1 MHDDELIRPLP
12 ELLKRHAARAGDR
25 VAFSDSARG
34 VAYGELG
41 LRTGRLAGYL
51 AGAGLRRGDR
61 VAVLLGNCVELVE
74 SCLAVTRASGVGVLL
89 NPRSSDAELAH
100 LLADSG
106 ASVIVTDRAHLGQL
120 ARLGEEFGRLRVL
133 ITGAGA
139 VPAEAPDGTVL
150 FDSAVADESAGSAR
164 DDLGLD
170 EPAWLLY
177 TSGTTHRPKGVVST
191 QRTALWSAQACYAP
205 IFGLSPGDRLLWPLP
220 LFHSFGH
227 SLAVLG
233 VVATGASAHITGE
246 LLPPGGLLR
255 VLDEASEASEAN
267 EGPEGP
273 EGGEGPFTLMAGV
286 PATYHRLVSA
296 AGEAAG
302 ETAGPSRS
310 GLRHC
315 VVAGAP
321 SPPSLARAVE
331 EVLGA
336 PLLDAYGSTETCG
349 MIAVNRPDGPRVDGS
364 CGLPVPGVDVRLV
377 DPRSGHDVA
386 DGDEGEVWVRGPG
399 LMTGYHNQPEATAA
413 ALKDGWYRTGDL
425 ARRVEHGHLALT
437 GRVSELIITGGENI
451 HPTEIE
457 QALLSCP
464 GVADAVVVGAPHDI
478 LGEVPVAFVVPGPG
492 GLDPQRVLRMCRTL
506 LSDHKVP
513 AEIHEIAAVPRTA
526 SGKIVRRAVVPGL
539 ARPAPDLR
547 FAAAIPGAPGAPGA
561 PGSPGALE
569 ESEVPEESGMLSA
582 SALRERLAAT
592 VSTEERER
600 VLRETVLSVM
610 AEVRGEQSY
619 ERRDAERPF
628 IELGLTSLGAVT
640 LIERLGAATGLPLP
654 TTLVYDHP
662 TPAEVARHLRTAF
675 FTPGTAGAET
685 PVSGPGEDDDPVVV
699 VAMGCRYPGDV
710 ESPEDLWRLV
720 SEGRDAVSDFP
731 ADRGWDLAALY
742 DPDPD
747 RLGTSY
753 ARSGGFLHRAA
764 EFDAGLFGISP
775 REALAMDPQQRL
787 LLETSWEVWER
798 AGIDPASLRDSDTG
812 VFVGVMYADYA
823 DRLGTEPHEL
833 EAHLG
838 LGSAGSVA
846 SGRIAYTYGL
856 RGPAITLDTACS
868 ASLVSLHWAARAL
881 RSGECSLAL
890 AGGVTVMATPRSFTM
905 FSRQRG
911 LSPDGR
917 CKSFSSS
924 ADGTGW
930 GEGVGLVLLE
940 RLSDAR
946 RNGHPVLAVLR
957 GSAVNSDGASNGLT
971 APNGQAQRQL
981 IARALADAGLR
992 GSDVDVV
999 EGHGTGT
1006 KLGDPIEA
1014 GALLATY
1021 GQERAPEQPPLWL
1034 GSVKSNLGHTQAA
1047 AGVAGV
1053 IKMVQ
1058 AMRHAELPAT
1068 LHAETPSPH
1077 VDWSS
1082 GRVELLTAT
1091 RPWPPSPDR
1100 PRRAGVSAFGIGGTN
1115 AHVILE
1121 EAPAVLE
1128 EAPTIREGA
1137 PAPLAPSTDR
1147 RQLAPTAERAESA
1160 AVAEDDTVSATPLP
1174 RLPRLPWLLSGADE
1188 LALRSQARRLVAE
1201 LTARPTELTPADSA
1215 DIALSLAVS
1224 RSALT
1229 HRAAIAPGEGELA
1242 GLRALAEGERTP
1254 GTVQGVAD
1262 SGIRTAFLF
1271 TGQGAQRVGMG
1282 RELAENFPAFATAF
1296 DEACKALDGQLE
1308 RPLRTVVFAQDGSPD
1323 ASLLDRTDFTQ
1334 AALFAFEVAL
1344 FRLLESWGVRPDFL
1358 VGHSVG
1364 ELAAAH
1370 VAGVLDLPDAAALVA
1385 ARGRLMQAL
1394 PEGGAMVALY
1404 AAEDEV
1410 VPVLTDLGLTD
1421 RVAIAS
1427 VNGPRS
1433 VVISGVRDAV
1443 YAVADVFAE
1452 RGRRTVR
1459 LRVSHA
1465 FHSPLVEPMLDEF
1478 RRVAEE
1484 LTYRQPRIP
1493 VVSTVS
1499 GRPADVEAGELCS
1512 ADYWVR
1518 HVRLPVRFADAVRW
1532 LGENED
1538 VGAFLEVG
1546 PGPVL
1551 TGAAEEVLSSPGIGS
1566 DRRAEFAAAVGQLSG
1581 GSGLREPES
1590 QSLLSAV
1597 ARLHVRGAG
1606 VDWAAVF
1613 ADSGARRVDLP
1624 TYAFQRRRYWL
1635 DAPRAGAGVGGRADA
1650 QGHPLL
1656 GPAFTVPDTDRTV
1669 LSGRL
1674 STVAQPW
1681 LGDHMVAG
1689 RVLVPATAFVEM
1701 AVRAG
1706 DEVGCARLDELVV
1719 VAPLVLSGSAGVQV
1733 QVAVGPGDDSGRRSV
1748 DVYSRPDE
1756 PDESDVLEGAEEG
1769 WTRHVTGTLS
1779 GVPSVTGDLSGSDL
1793 KVWPPEGAGELQLG
1807 DAYETLADG
1816 DLGYGPAFQG
1826 VRAVWRRGAELF
1838 AEVRLPEEQ
1847 APDAARFG
1855 IHPALLDA
1863 AVHSMLLAGPGPEAG
1878 FGSES
1883 GSAPGPGSRPGSEPG
1898 SGSGPGSRPGSEP
1911 GSGSGP
1917 GSRPGSGSGSVRLP
1931 FAWSGVQLYA
1941 DGASEVR
1948 VRLTPKG
1955 PGAVTVTLADT
1966 SGRPVAGVESL
1977 VTRELPGGQLDSPD
1991 DVVRRALL
1999 RPDWAPVA
2007 QDARVAPVV
2016 PVANPPADSGSG
2028 AWTVLG
2034 PDELGLAAY
2043 LPAAGNADIPP
2054 VGKPTAPDVVVLTA
2068 LTPAATPDPVSATHQ
2083 LTGRVLETLRTWGA
2097 DPRAAGSR
2105 LLVVTR
2111 DATAPVPDLAG
2122 AAVWGLVRAAQSE
2135 MRGRVV
2141 LVDVDGR
2148 PESLRMLSK
2157 ALATGEPQLSIRAGQ
2172 LAAPRL
2178 VAASVGPL
2186 ETGSFGSHGTV
2197 LITGGTGALGAELAR
2212 HLVTDHGVRHL
2223 LLTGRR
2229 GPQAPG
2235 ATELRTELAELG
2247 AEVRVVACDAADR
2260 SALAEVIGLCEPPL
2274 SAVVHAA
2281 GVLDDGVLDSL
2292 TPERM
2297 AAVLRPKVDAA
2308 WHLHELTRDLDLS
2321 AFVLF
2326 SSASGLLGRPGQGN
2340 YAAANSFLDALAHH
2354 RVSLGLPAVSL
2365 AWGLWEHDGGMAA
2378 GLRETTGRDMVRAL
2392 SPEQGMALFDAALHT
2407 DEPVLAPVLLDR
2419 AALRVA
2425 LRSADALVPPL
2436 LRGLVRTGRPAAALA
2451 PAPGSATGAGVQIAA
2466 EQGAWRE
2473 RLTGL
2478 PDGEREGALA
2488 GLVRDAVATVL
2499 GYPDGDALPAGKPLA
2514 DLGFDSLMAVQL
2526 RNALSTA
2533 TGLWLPATVV
2543 FDHPTADAL
2552 ARHLLDSISGETPET
2567 QAQTQTQPHAQA
2579 PTPIQGHGPDP
2590 ELGQRPS
2597 DQRPGHGPDPKSRP
2611 APAPVPISA
2620 STPTSTPTRTEPM
2633 PRPPQTLAALYR
2645 TLCAKGEVTA
2655 GMHMLVSA
2663 SRALPTFGA
2672 DESRAH
2678 ALPPLRR
2685 AEGPARPVLVFLA
2698 GHHPPFAVPG
2708 GEFADFHRCFD
2719 GERDV
2724 LELPH
2729 PGLGAGAAVPVD
2741 REALARTHAGTV
2753 LRHVGDRPFVLV
2765 GASTGGAA
2773 AHAVTRHLEGLGT
2786 PPAGQVLL
2794 DTYLIDEENSRKDW
2808 LLALPAAVAP
2818 RLYEDT
2824 GVAAMGA
2831 YTRIFMDWDP
2841 EPVATPTLLVRATR
2855 PTPEMAAGPDA
2866 DRWRT
2871 SWPLPHECVD
2881 VPGDHLTLLREHAR
2895 TTASAVRAWIG
2906 TLGTLGGVA
2915 GGVLR

>member
-12 ELLKRHAARAGDR
+12 ELLKRHAARAADR

-34 VAYGELG
+34 VSYGELEQ
-41 LRTGRLAGYL
+41 RTGKLAGHL
-51 AGAGLRRGDR
+51 AGAGLVRGDR

-74 SCLAVTRASGVGVLL
+74 SCLAVTRANGVGVLL
-89 NPRSSDAELAH
+89 NPRSSDSELAH
-100 LLADSG
+100 LLTDSG

-120 ARLGEEFGRLRVL
+120 ARLGEEFGCLRVL
-133 ITGAGA
+133 VTGAGP
-139 VPAEAPDGTVL
+139 VPAEAPGGTVL
-150 FDSAVADESAGSAR
+150 FDAAVADEGAGPAR

-205 IFGLSPGDRLLWPLP
+205 IFGLSSGDRLLWPLP

-255 VLDEASEASEAN
+255 VIDEAHEAHEAH
-267 EGPEGP
+267 ERP
-273 EGGEGPFTLMAGV
+273 EGPFTLMAGV

-296 AGEAAG
+296 AGETAAR
-302 ETAGPSRS
+302 PSRS

-349 MIAVNRPDGPRVDGS
+349 MIAVNRPDGPRADGS
-364 CGLPVPGVDVRLV
+364 CGPPVPGMDVRLV
-377 DPRSGHDVA
+377 DPRSGRDA
-386 DGDEGEVWVRGPG
+386 EDGDEGEVWVRGPG
-399 LMTGYHNQPEATAA
+399 LMTGYHNQPEATGA

-425 ARRVEHGHLALT
+425 ARRVEHGHLVLT

-464 GVADAVVVGAPHDI
+464 GVADAVVVGAPHDV

-492 GLDPQRVLRMCRTL
+492 GLDPQRVLRTCRTL

-526 SGKIVRRAVVPGL
+526 SGKIARRAVVPGL

-547 FAAAIPGAPGAPGA
+547 FQPDTLGMP
-561 PGSPGALE
+561 
-569 ESEVPEESGMLSA
+569 EVPEKSGVLSA
-582 SALRERLAAT
+582 SALRERLAPL
-592 VSTEERER
+592 SPEERER
-600 VLRETVLSVM
+600 VLRETVLSVT
-610 AEVRGEQSY
+610 AEVRGERPY

-640 LIERLGAATGLPLP
+640 LIERLGAATGLRLP
-654 TTLVYDHP
+654 TTLVYDFP
-662 TPAEVARHLRTAF
+662 TPADVARRLRTAL
-675 FTPGTAGAET
+675 FTQGAAGAES
-685 PVSGPGEDDDPVVV
+685 PAADPGEADDPVVV
-699 VAMGCRYPGDV
+699 VAMACRYPGDV
-710 ESPEDLWRLV
+710 QSPEDLWRLV

-731 ADRGWDLAALY
+731 ADRGWDLDALY

-823 DRLGTEPHEL
+823 DRFGTEPHEL

-846 SGRIAYTYGL
+846 SGRIAYTFGL

-881 RSGECSLAL
+881 RSGECSMAL

-981 IARALADAGLR
+981 IARALADSGLR
-992 GSDVDVV
+992 ASDVDAV

-1014 GALLATY
+1014 SALLATY

-1082 GRVELLTAT
+1082 GRVELLTAA
-1091 RPWPPSPDR
+1091 RPWPSSPDR
-1100 PRRAGVSAFGIGGTN
+1100 LRRAGVSAFGIGGTN

-1128 EAPTIREGA
+1128 EASAILEEPLTPPTDGRQ
-1137 PAPLAPSTDR
+1137 PART
-1147 RQLAPTAERAESA
+1147 TERAETA
-1160 AVAEDDTVSATPLP
+1160 DTADTATQ
-1174 RLPRLPWLLSGADE
+1174 LPRLPWLLAGADEHALRGQARRLADE
-1188 LALRSQARRLVAE
+1188 LAAGPA
-1201 LTARPTELTPADSA
+1201 ALTPADSA

-1229 HRAAIAPGEGELA
+1229 HRAAIAPGERELA
-1242 GLRALAEGERTP
+1242 GLRAIAEGELAP

-1262 SGIRTAFLF
+1262 PGIRTAFLF

-1282 RELAENFPAFATAF
+1282 RELAEAFPAFAIAF
-1296 DEACKALDGQLE
+1296 DEVCKSLDGRLE
-1308 RPLRTVVFAQDGSPD
+1308 RPLRTVVFAEDGSPD

-1410 VPVLTDLGLTD
+1410 VPVLTELGLTD

-1433 VVISGVRDAV
+1433 VAISGVRDAV
-1443 YAVADVFAE
+1443 FAVADVFAE
-1452 RGRRTVR
+1452 RGRGTVR

-1478 RRVAEE
+1478 RLVAEE
-1484 LTYRQPRIP
+1484 STYRQPRIP

-1499 GRPADVEAGELCS
+1499 GRPADAEAGELCS
-1512 ADYWVR
+1512 AEYWVR
-1518 HVRLPVRFADAVRW
+1518 HARLPVRFADAVRW
-1532 LGENED
+1532 LGESED

-1546 PGPVL
+1546 PAPVL
-1551 TGAAEEVLSSPGIGS
+1551 TAAAEGVLSRPGIRGS
-1566 DRRAEFAAAVGQLSG
+1566 AEFAAAVGQLSD
-1581 GSGLREPES
+1581 GSGIREPE
-1590 QSLLSAV
+1590 SLLSAV

-1635 DAPRAGAGVGGRADA
+1635 DAPRAGAGARAGA

-1669 LSGRL
+1669 LSGWL

-1681 LGDHMVAG
+1681 LGDHVVAG
-1689 RVLVPATAFVEM
+1689 RALVPATAFVEM

-1719 VAPLVLSGSAGVQV
+1719 VAPLVLSGGAGVQV
-1733 QVAVGPGDDSGRRSV
+1733 QVVVGPGDDSGRRSV

-1756 PDESDVLEGAEEG
+1756 PGEPEGAEED
-1769 WTRHVTGTLS
+1769 WTRHVTGALS
-1779 GVPSVTGDLSGSDL
+1779 GAPSATADPSESDL
-1793 KVWPPEGAGELQLG
+1793 EVWPPEGAVEVQLT
-1807 DAYETLADG
+1807 DAYETLVDG

-1863 AVHSMLLAGPGPEAG
+1863 AVHSMLLAGPGAEAG
-1878 FGSES
+1878 S
-1883 GSAPGPGSRPGSEPG
+1883 GSEPG
-1898 SGSGPGSRPGSEP
+1898 SGSGPGSR
-1911 GSGSGP
+1911 SGSDP
-1917 GSRPGSGSGSVRLP
+1917 GFRSGSGSGSGSVRLP

-1948 VRLTPKG
+1948 VRLTPTG

-1966 SGRPVAGVESL
+1966 AGRPVAGVESL
-1977 VTRELPGGQLDSPD
+1977 VTRELPGGQLDSAD

-1999 RPDWAPVA
+1999 RPDWTQVVPVA
-2007 QDARVAPVV
+2007 
-2016 PVANPPADSGSG
+2016 PVANPPADSGG
-2028 AWTVLG
+2028 GAAWTVLG
-2034 PDELGLAAY
+2034 PDELGLGAY
-2043 LPAAGNADIPP
+2043 LPSASSADIPRA
-2054 VGKPTAPDVVVLTA
+2054 GKPSVPDVVVLTA
-2068 LTPAATPDPVSATHQ
+2068 LTPAATPDPVSATHR
-2083 LTGRVLETLRTWGA
+2083 LTARVLEALRTWQA
-2097 DPRAAGSR
+2097 NPQAAGSR

-2111 DATAPVPDLAG
+2111 DATAPAPDLAG
-2122 AAVWGLVRAAQSE
+2122 AAVWGLVRTAQSE
-2135 MRGRVV
+2135 MPGRVV

-2148 PESLRMLSK
+2148 PESLRMLST
-2157 ALATGEPQLSIRAGQ
+2157 AVATGEPQLSIRSGR
-2172 LAAPRL
+2172 LMAPRL
-2178 VAASVGPL
+2178 VAASAAGRA
-2186 ETGSFGSHGTV
+2186 ETGAFGPHGTV

-2212 HLVTDHGVRHL
+2212 HLVTAHGVRHL
-2223 LLTGRR
+2223 LLSGRR

-2235 ATELRTELAELG
+2235 VAELRTELEELG

-2297 AAVLRPKVDAA
+2297 AAVLRPKADAA

-2326 SSASGLLGRPGQGN
+2326 SSVSGLLGRPGQGN

-2365 AWGLWEHDGGMAA
+2365 AWGLWEQDGGMAA
-2378 GLRETTGRDMVRAL
+2378 GLREATARELVRAL
-2392 SPEQGMALFDAALHT
+2392 SPEQGMALFDAALRT

-2419 AALRVA
+2419 AALR
-2425 LRSADALVPPL
+2425 SADGLVPPL
-2436 LRGLVRTGRPAAALA
+2436 LRGLVRTGRPAAAH
-2451 PAPGSATGAGVQIAA
+2451 GSGTGAGAQLAA
-2466 EQGAWRE
+2466 EQEAWRE
-2473 RLTGL
+2473 RLAGL
-2478 PDGEREGALA
+2478 PDGEREDALA
-2488 GLVRDAVATVL
+2488 ELVRETVAVVL

-2526 RNALSTA
+2526 RNTLSTA

-2552 ARHLLDSISGETPET
+2552 ARHLLDLISGETPET
-2567 QAQTQTQPHAQA
+2567 QAQTQAQA
-2579 PTPIQGHGPDP
+2579 QMQAQTPGQASDPD
-2590 ELGQRPS
+2590 LGQRPS
-2597 DQRPGHGPDPKSRP
+2597 DHVPLHVPVHGQNHGPDPKRQPDP
-2611 APAPVPISA
+2611 APAPALPDPVS
-2620 STPTSTPTRTEPM
+2620 
-2633 PRPPQTLAALYR
+2633 RPSQTLAALYR

-2655 GMHMLVSA
+2655 GMHMLFSA

-2685 AEGPARPVLVFLA
+2685 AEGPARPVLVFLG

-2729 PGLGAGAAVPVD
+2729 PGLGAGAAVPAD
-2741 REALARTHAGTV
+2741 REALARTHAETV
-2753 LRHVGDRPFVLV
+2753 LRHVGDRPFVLL
-2765 GASTGGAA
+2765 GASTGGAT
-2773 AHAVTRHLEGLGT
+2773 AHAMTRELERLGT
-2786 PPAGQVLL
+2786 PPAGQILL
-2794 DTYLIDEENSRKDW
+2794 DTYLIDEDNSRKDW

-2841 EPVATPTLLVRATR
+2841 EPVDTPTLLVRATH

-2866 DRWRT
+2866 GRWRT
-2871 SWPLPHECVD
+2871 SWPLPHEHVD
-2881 VPGDHLTLLREHAR
+2881 VPGDHLTLLREDAR
-2895 TTASAVRAWIG
+2895 TTASAVRTWIG
-2906 TLGTLGGVA
+2906 TLGGAEGDVLG
-2915 GGVLR
+2915 

>member
-1 MHDDELIRPLP
+1 MVHDYELIRPLP

-34 VAYGELG
+34 VTYGELER
-41 LRTGRLAGYL
+41 RTGKLAGHL
-51 AGAGLRRGDR
+51 AGAGLCRGDR

-89 NPRSSDAELAH
+89 NPRSSDAELEH

-120 ARLGEEFGRLRVL
+120 ARLGEEFSRLRVL
-133 ITGAGA
+133 ITGAG
-139 VPAEAPDGTVL
+139 PMPSEAPDGTVL
-150 FDSAVADESAGSAR
+150 LDAAVADEGARPAR

-227 SLAVLG
+227 SLAILG

-255 VLDEASEASEAN
+255 VLDEAHGVH
-267 EGPEGP
+267 EGPG
-273 EGGEGPFTLMAGV
+273 GPFTLMAGV

-296 AGEAAG
+296 AGE
-302 ETAGPSRS
+302 TARPSRT

-364 CGLPVPGVDVRLV
+364 CGLPAPGMDVRLV
-377 DPRSGHDVA
+377 DPRSGQDVT

-399 LMTGYHNQPEATAA
+399 LMTGYHNQLEATAA

-464 GVADAVVVGAPHDI
+464 GVADAVVVGAPHDV
-478 LGEVPVAFVVPGPG
+478 LGEVPVAFVVPGRG
-492 GLDPQRVLRMCRTL
+492 GLDPQSVLRTCRTL

-526 SGKIVRRAVVPGL
+526 SGKIARRAVVPGL

-547 FAAAIPGAPGAPGA
+547 FAAGAPGAP
-561 PGSPGALE
+561 
-569 ESEVPEESGMLSA
+569 EVPEVPDVHEVPERPGLLSA
-582 SALRERLAAT
+582 SALRERLAT
-592 VSTEERER
+592 LSPEERER
-600 VLRETVLSVM
+600 VLRETVLSVT
-610 AEVRGEQSY
+610 AEVRGEQQY

-628 IELGLTSLGAVT
+628 IELGLTSMGAVT
-640 LIERLGAATGLPLP
+640 LIERLGAATGLRLP
-654 TTLVYDHP
+654 TTLVYDSP
-662 TPAEVARHLRTAF
+662 TPADVARHLRTALF
-675 FTPGTAGAET
+675 APGTASAES
-685 PVSGPGEDDDPVVV
+685 PVADPGEDDDPVVV

-710 ESPEDLWRLV
+710 QSPEDLWRLV
-720 SEGRDAVSDFP
+720 SEGRDAVSEFP

-798 AGIDPASLRDSDTG
+798 AGIDPASLRDTDTG

-823 DRLGTEPHEL
+823 DRFGTEPHEL

-881 RSGECSLAL
+881 RSGECSMAL

-981 IARALADAGLR
+981 IGRALADAGLR
-992 GSDVDVV
+992 GGDVDAV

-1021 GQERAPEQPPLWL
+1021 GQQRAPEQPPLWL

-1077 VDWSS
+1077 VDWAS
-1082 GRVELLTAT
+1082 GRVELLTAA
-1091 RPWPPSPDR
+1091 RPWPSSPDR

-1121 EAPAVLE
+1121 EAPAVQE
-1128 EAPTIREGA
+1128 VAPAVHEVALADREVA
-1137 PAPLAPSTDR
+1137 SAVREAPLAPPMDR
-1147 RQLAPTAERAESA
+1147 RQPARTAKHAETAEHAEPTEHVETVGA
-1160 AVAEDDTVSATPLP
+1160 ADTAGTTPLP

-1188 LALRSQARRLVAE
+1188 HALRGQAQRLAAE
-1201 LTARPTELTPADSA
+1201 LTARPAALTPADSA

-1242 GLRALAEGERTP
+1242 GLRALAEGERAH
-1254 GTVQGVAD
+1254 GIAQGIAD
-1262 SGIRTAFLF
+1262 PGIRTAFLF

-1282 RELAENFPAFATAF
+1282 RELAEAFPAFATAF
-1296 DEACKALDGQLE
+1296 DEVCKALDGRLE

-1323 ASLLDRTDFTQ
+1323 AALLDRTDFTQ

-1358 VGHSVG
+1358 AGHSVG

-1370 VAGVLDLPDAAALVA
+1370 VAGVLDLSDAAALVA

-1410 VPVLTDLGLTD
+1410 GAVLTDLGLTD

-1443 YAVADVFAE
+1443 LAVADVFAE
-1452 RGRRTVR
+1452 RGQRTVR

-1465 FHSPLVEPMLDEF
+1465 FHSPLMEPMLDEF

-1484 LTYRQPRIP
+1484 LTYRLPRIP

-1499 GRPADVEAGELCS
+1499 GRPVDAEAGELCS
-1512 ADYWVR
+1512 AEYWVR

-1551 TGAAEEVLSSPGIGS
+1551 TAAAEGVLSRPGVGGG
-1566 DRRAEFAAAVGQLSG
+1566 AEFAAAVGQLSG
-1581 GSGLREPES
+1581 GSGLREPE
-1590 QSLLSAV
+1590 SLLSAV

-1635 DAPRAGAGVGGRADA
+1635 DAPRAGAGAGAGSAVGARADVH
-1650 QGHPLL
+1650 GHPLL

-1681 LGDHMVAG
+1681 LGDHVVAG

-1719 VAPLVLSGSAGVQV
+1719 VAPLVLSGGAGVQV
-1733 QVAVGPGDDSGRRSV
+1733 QVVVGPLGDSGRRSV

-1756 PDESDVLEGAEEG
+1756 LDEPGEPDGVEGPEEG
-1769 WTRHVTGTLS
+1769 WTRHVTGALS
-1779 GVPSVTGDLSGSDL
+1779 GAPSATADPSESDL
-1793 KVWPPEGAGELQLG
+1793 KVWPPEGAVEVQLA
-1807 DAYETLADG
+1807 DAYEALADG

-1863 AVHSMLLAGPGPEAG
+1863 AVHSMLLAGPGSEAG
-1878 FGSES
+1878 T
-1883 GSAPGPGSRPGSEPG
+1883 GSEPG
-1898 SGSGPGSRPGSEP
+1898 SGSGAGYGP
-1911 GSGSGP
+1911 GSGP
-1917 GSRPGSGSGSVRLP
+1917 GSGSVRLP

-1948 VRLTPKG
+1948 VRLTPTG
-1955 PGAVTVTLADT
+1955 PGAVTVTLADMA
-1966 SGRPVAGVESL
+1966 GRPVAGVESL

-1999 RPDWAPVA
+1999 RPDWT
-2007 QDARVAPVV
+2007 PVV
-2016 PVANPPADSGSG
+2016 PVAPAAVANPPADFGGG

-2043 LPAAGNADIPP
+2043 VPSAGNAHLPSTGNPP
-2054 VGKPTAPDVVVLTA
+2054 APDVVVLTA
-2068 LTPAATPDPVSATHQ
+2068 VTPAATPDPVAATHQ
-2083 LTGRVLETLRTWGA
+2083 LTARVLEALRTWQA
-2097 DPRAAGSR
+2097 NPQAAGSR

-2122 AAVWGLVRAAQSE
+2122 AAVWGLVRTAQSE
-2135 MRGRVV
+2135 MPSRVV

-2148 PESLRMLSK
+2148 PESLRMLP
-2157 ALATGEPQLSIRAGQ
+2157 AAVATGEPQLAIQAGQ
-2172 LAAPRL
+2172 LRAQRL
-2178 VAASVGPL
+2178 VASSARPLRAASAAKSP
-2186 ETGSFGSHGTV
+2186 ETGAFGPHGTV

-2235 ATELRTELAELG
+2235 AAELRKELEELG

-2260 SALAEVIGLCEPPL
+2260 SALAEVIGLCEPGL

-2326 SSASGLLGRPGQGN
+2326 SSVSGLLGRPGQGN

-2365 AWGLWEHDGGMAA
+2365 AWGLWEHDGGMA
-2378 GLRETTGRDMVRAL
+2378 GRHREATGRDLVRAL
-2392 SPEQGMALFDAALHT
+2392 SPEQGMALFDAALRT

-2419 AALRVA
+2419 AALR
-2425 LRSADALVPPL
+2425 SADGLVPPL
-2436 LRGLVRTGRPAAALA
+2436 LRGLVRTGRPSA
-2451 PAPGSATGAGVQIAA
+2451 APGTGTGVGAGTQVGV

-2473 RLTGL
+2473 RLAGL

-2488 GLVRDAVATVL
+2488 ELVRDAVAVVL

-2526 RNALSTA
+2526 RNALTTA

-2543 FDHPTADAL
+2543 FDHPTADTL
-2552 ARHLLDSISGETPET
+2552 ARHLLDLLSGETPEA
-2567 QAQTQTQPHAQA
+2567 QAQGQTPERGSHPDLGQKPWPDQSPHRG
-2579 PTPIQGHGPDP
+2579 PHHGPDHS
-2590 ELGQRPS
+2590 LGRTRQSVPA
-2597 DQRPGHGPDPKSRP
+2597 PGP
-2611 APAPVPISA
+2611 APA
-2620 STPTSTPTRTEPM
+2620 RTEPVA
-2633 PRPPQTLAALYR
+2633 RPPQTLATLYR

-2678 ALPPLRR
+2678 ALPPVRR

-2729 PGLGAGAAVPVD
+2729 PGLGAGAAVPAD
-2741 REALARTHAGTV
+2741 REALARTHAETV
-2753 LRHVGDRPFVLV
+2753 LRHVGERPFVLV

-2773 AHAVTRHLEGLGT
+2773 AHAVTRELERLGT
-2786 PPAGQVLL
+2786 PPAGQILL
-2794 DTYLIDEENSRKDW
+2794 DTYLIDEESSRKDW

-2841 EPVATPTLLVRATR
+2841 EPVETPTLLVRATR

-2871 SWPLPHECVD
+2871 SWPLPHEHVD
-2881 VPGDHLTLLREHAR
+2881 VPGDHLTLLREDAR
-2895 TTASAVRAWIG
+2895 TTASAVRTWIG
-2906 TLGTLGGVA
+2906 TLGGTEGDVLG
-2915 GGVLR
+2915 

>member
-1 MHDDELIRPLP
+1 MVHDDELIGPVP

-34 VAYGELG
+34 VTYGELER
-41 LRTGRLAGYL
+41 RTGRLAGHL
-51 AGAGLRRGDR
+51 AKAGLRRGDR

-74 SCLAVTRASGVGVLL
+74 SCLAVTRASGIGVLL

-120 ARLGEEFGRLRVL
+120 ARPPTEFGRLRVL
-133 ITGAGA
+133 ITGAGP

-150 FDSAVADESAGSAR
+150 LDTAIADEGAEPAR

-205 IFGLSPGDRLLWPLP
+205 IFGLSPGERLLWPLP

-255 VLDEASEASEAN
+255 VLDEAHER
-267 EGPEGP
+267 P
-273 EGGEGPFTLMAGV
+273 EGPFTLMAGV

-296 AGEAAG
+296 AGES
-302 ETAGPSRS
+302 AGPART

-321 SPPSLARAVE
+321 SPLSLARAVE

-364 CGLPVPGVDVRLV
+364 CGPPAPGMDVRLV

-399 LMTGYHNQPEATAA
+399 LMAGYHNQPEATDA

-457 QALLSCP
+457 QALLSCQ
-464 GVADAVVVGAPHDI
+464 GVADAVVVGAPHDV
-478 LGEVPVAFVVPGPG
+478 LGEVPVAFVVPGSD
-492 GLDPQRVLRMCRTL
+492 GLDAQRVLRMCRTL

-526 SGKIVRRAVVPGL
+526 SGKIARRAVVPGP

-547 FAAAIPGAPGAPGA
+547 FQPEIPEAPEAVGVPAV
-561 PGSPGALE
+561 
-569 ESEVPEESGMLSA
+569 EVPEKPGLLSA
-582 SALRERLAAT
+582 SALRERLAPLSA
-592 VSTEERER
+592 EERER
-600 VLRETVLSVM
+600 VLRETVLSVT
-610 AEVRGEQSY
+610 AEVRGEQPY
-619 ERRDAERPF
+619 ERPHAERPF

-640 LIERLGAATGLPLP
+640 LIERLGAATGLRLP
-654 TTLVYDHP
+654 TTLVYDCP
-662 TPAEVARHLRTAF
+662 TPADVARHLRTALF
-675 FTPGTAGAET
+675 AQGTAGAE
-685 PVSGPGEDDDPVVV
+685 SRAADPGEDDDPVVV

-720 SEGRDAVSDFP
+720 SEGRDAVSEFP
-731 ADRGWDLAALY
+731 TDRGWDLAALY

-823 DRLGTEPHEL
+823 DRFGTEPHEL

-881 RSGECSLAL
+881 RSGECSMAL

-981 IARALADAGLR
+981 ITRALADAGLR
-992 GSDVDVV
+992 GSDVDAV

-1021 GQERAPEQPPLWL
+1021 GQDRAPEQPPLWL

-1077 VDWSS
+1077 VDWAS
-1082 GRVELLTAT
+1082 GRVELLTAA
-1091 RPWPPSPDR
+1091 RPWPSSPDR

-1121 EAPAVLE
+1121 EAPGA
-1128 EAPTIREGA
+1128 REGA
-1137 PAPLAPSTDR
+1137 PGVREETPTVRDEPLAPPTDR
-1147 RQLAPTAERAESA
+1147 GQGARTAGRAQTAERAERADTADA
-1160 AVAEDDTVSATPLP
+1160 AATPLP
-1174 RLPRLPWLLSGADE
+1174 RVPWLLSGADE
-1188 LALRSQARRLVAE
+1188 HALRGQARRLAAE
-1201 LTARPTELTPADSA
+1201 LAARPAALTPADSA
-1215 DIALSLAVS
+1215 DIALSLALS

-1229 HRAAIAPGEGELA
+1229 HRAAIPSGERELA
-1242 GLRALAEGERTP
+1242 GLRALAEGELIP

-1262 SGIRTAFLF
+1262 PGIRTAFLF

-1282 RELAENFPAFATAF
+1282 RELADSFPAFATAF
-1296 DEACKALDGQLE
+1296 DEVCRALDGRLE
-1308 RPLRTVVFAQDGSPD
+1308 RPLRKVVFVEDGSPD
-1323 ASLLDRTDFTQ
+1323 AALLDRTDFTQ

-1358 VGHSVG
+1358 AGHSVG

-1394 PEGGAMVALY
+1394 PEGGAMVALN

-1410 VPVLTDLGLTD
+1410 LPVLTDLGLTD

-1427 VNGPRS
+1427 VNAPRS
-1433 VVISGVRDAV
+1433 VVISGVSDAV
-1443 YAVADVFAE
+1443 LAVADTFAE

-1478 RRVAEE
+1478 RGVAEE
-1484 LTYRQPRIP
+1484 LTYRAPRIP

-1512 ADYWVR
+1512 AEYWVR
-1518 HVRLPVRFADAVRW
+1518 HARLPVRFADAVRW

-1551 TGAAEEVLSSPGIGS
+1551 TVAAEGVLSRPGIGGG
-1566 DRRAEFAAAVGQLSG
+1566 AEFAAAVGQLSG
-1581 GSGLREPES
+1581 EPGLRESES
-1590 QSLLSAV
+1590 LVSAV

-1606 VDWAAVF
+1606 ADWVAVF
-1613 ADSGARRVDLP
+1613 AGSGARRVDLP

-1635 DAPRAGAGVGGRADA
+1635 DAPRAGAGAGAGVGARADA
-1650 QGHPLL
+1650 HRHPLL

-1681 LGDHMVAG
+1681 LGDHVVAG

-1706 DEVGCARLDELVV
+1706 DEVSCARLDELVV
-1719 VAPLVLSGSAGVQV
+1719 VAPLVLSGGAGVQV
-1733 QVAVGPGDDSGRRSV
+1733 QVVVGPGDDSGRRSV
-1748 DVYSRPDE
+1748 DIYSRPDE
-1756 PDESDVLEGAEEG
+1756 PGEPEAAEQG
-1769 WTRHVTGTLS
+1769 WTRHVTGALS
-1779 GVPSVTGDLSGSDL
+1779 GAPSATTDPSESDL
-1793 KVWPPEGAGELQLG
+1793 KVWPPEGAVEVQLA
-1807 DAYETLADG
+1807 DAYVALADG

-1826 VRAVWRRGAELF
+1826 VRAMWRRGAELF

-1863 AVHSMLLAGPGPEAG
+1863 AVHSMLLAGPGSEAG
-1878 FGSES
+1878 FGS
-1883 GSAPGPGSRPGSEPG
+1883 GRD
-1898 SGSGPGSRPGSEP
+1898 
-1911 GSGSGP
+1911 
-1917 GSRPGSGSGSVRLP
+1917 SGSVRLP

-1948 VRLTPKG
+1948 VRLTPTA

-1966 SGRPVAGVESL
+1966 AGRPVAGVESL
-1977 VTRELPGGQLDSPD
+1977 VTRELPGGQLDSAD
-1991 DVVRRALL
+1991 EVVRRALL
-1999 RPDWAPVA
+1999 RPDWTSVAPVA
-2007 QDARVAPVV
+2007 PVA
-2016 PVANPPADSGSG
+2016 PVANPPADFGGG
-2028 AWTVLG
+2028 AWTGLG
-2034 PDELGLAAY
+2034 PDELGLGAY
-2043 LPAAGNADIPP
+2043 LPSAGDAGLPLAGRP
-2054 VGKPTAPDVVVLTA
+2054 STPDVLVLTA
-2068 LTPAATPDPVSATHQ
+2068 VTPAATPDPVSATHQ
-2083 LTGRVLETLRTWGA
+2083 LTGRILEALRTWQA
-2097 DPRAAGSR
+2097 NPQAAGSL

-2111 DATAPVPDLAG
+2111 DAAAPVPDLAG
-2122 AAVWGLVRAAQSE
+2122 AAVWGLVRTAQSE
-2135 MRGRVV
+2135 MPGRVV

-2148 PESLRMLSK
+2148 PESFFTGPGRSPGRRR
-2157 ALATGEPQLSIRAGQ
+2157 ARTTVVAGAGTHRATGGHPRHRNRRAGRGGAGSMARADGG
-2172 LAAPRL
+2172 AA
-2178 VAASVGPL
+2178 
-2186 ETGSFGSHGTV
+2186 
-2197 LITGGTGALGAELAR
+2197 
-2212 HLVTDHGVRHL
+2212 
-2223 LLTGRR
+2223 RR
-2229 GPQAPG
+2229 GPG
-2235 ATELRTELAELG
+2235 GR
-2247 AEVRVVACDAADR
+2247 
-2260 SALAEVIGLCEPPL
+2260 
-2274 SAVVHAA
+2274 A
-2281 GVLDDGVLDSL
+2281 G
-2292 TPERM
+2292 
-2297 AAVLRPKVDAA
+2297 
-2308 WHLHELTRDLDLS
+2308 
-2321 AFVLF
+2321 
-2326 SSASGLLGRPGQGN
+2326 
-2340 YAAANSFLDALAHH
+2340 
-2354 RVSLGLPAVSL
+2354 
-2365 AWGLWEHDGGMAA
+2365 
-2378 GLRETTGRDMVRAL
+2378 
-2392 SPEQGMALFDAALHT
+2392 
-2407 DEPVLAPVLLDR
+2407 
-2419 AALRVA
+2419 
-2425 LRSADALVPPL
+2425 
-2436 LRGLVRTGRPAAALA
+2436 
-2451 PAPGSATGAGVQIAA
+2451 
-2466 EQGAWRE
+2466 
-2473 RLTGL
+2473 
-2478 PDGEREGALA
+2478 
-2488 GLVRDAVATVL
+2488 
-2499 GYPDGDALPAGKPLA
+2499 
-2514 DLGFDSLMAVQL
+2514 
-2526 RNALSTA
+2526 
-2533 TGLWLPATVV
+2533 
-2543 FDHPTADAL
+2543 
-2552 ARHLLDSISGETPET
+2552 
-2567 QAQTQTQPHAQA
+2567 
-2579 PTPIQGHGPDP
+2579 
-2590 ELGQRPS
+2590 
-2597 DQRPGHGPDPKSRP
+2597 
-2611 APAPVPISA
+2611 
-2620 STPTSTPTRTEPM
+2620 
-2633 PRPPQTLAALYR
+2633 
-2645 TLCAKGEVTA
+2645 
-2655 GMHMLVSA
+2655 
-2663 SRALPTFGA
+2663 
-2672 DESRAH
+2672 
-2678 ALPPLRR
+2678 
-2685 AEGPARPVLVFLA
+2685 
-2698 GHHPPFAVPG
+2698 
-2708 GEFADFHRCFD
+2708 
-2719 GERDV
+2719 
-2724 LELPH
+2724 
-2729 PGLGAGAAVPVD
+2729 GAGA
-2741 REALARTHAGTV
+2741 
-2753 LRHVGDRPFVLV
+2753 
-2765 GASTGGAA
+2765 
-2773 AHAVTRHLEGLGT
+2773 
-2786 PPAGQVLL
+2786 
-2794 DTYLIDEENSRKDW
+2794 
-2808 LLALPAAVAP
+2808 
-2818 RLYEDT
+2818 
-2824 GVAAMGA
+2824 
-2831 YTRIFMDWDP
+2831 
-2841 EPVATPTLLVRATR
+2841 
-2855 PTPEMAAGPDA
+2855 
-2866 DRWRT
+2866 
-2871 SWPLPHECVD
+2871 
-2881 VPGDHLTLLREHAR
+2881 
-2895 TTASAVRAWIG
+2895 
-2906 TLGTLGGVA
+2906 
-2915 GGVLR
+2915 

>member
-1 MHDDELIRPLP
+1 MVHDYELIRPVP
-12 ELLKRHAARAGDR
+12 ELLKRHAGRAGDR
-25 VAFSDSARG
+25 LAFSDSVRG
-34 VAYGELG
+34 VTYGELER
-41 LRTGRLAGYL
+41 RTGKLAGYL

-120 ARLGEEFGRLRVL
+120 ERMGEEFGRLRVL
-133 ITGAGA
+133 ITGAGP

-150 FDSAVADESAGSAR
+150 LDTAAEDEGAGPPR

-205 IFGLSPGDRLLWPLP
+205 IIGLSPGDRLLWPLP

-227 SLAVLG
+227 SLAVMG
-233 VVATGASAHITGE
+233 VIATGASAHITGE

-255 VLDEASEASEAN
+255 VLDEAHEAHEVHGAHEAHA
-267 EGPEGP
+267 GPDGP
-273 EGGEGPFTLMAGV
+273 VGPFTLMAGV

-296 AGEAAG
+296 AGES
-302 ETAGPSRS
+302 AGPART

-364 CGLPVPGVDVRLV
+364 CGLPVPGMDVRLV
-377 DPRSGHDVA
+377 DPRSGQEVA

-457 QALLSCP
+457 QALLGCP
-464 GVADAVVVGAPHDI
+464 GVADAVVVGAPHDV

-492 GLDPQRVLRMCRTL
+492 GLDPQRVLRTCRTL
-506 LSDHKVP
+506 LSEHKVP

-526 SGKIVRRAVVPGL
+526 SGKIARRAVVPGL

-547 FAAAIPGAPGAPGA
+547 FQPGTPETPETAGVSAA
-561 PGSPGALE
+561 
-569 ESEVPEESGMLSA
+569 EVPERPGLLSASA
-582 SALRERLAAT
+582 SALRERLAPL
-592 VSTEERER
+592 SQEERER
-600 VLRETVLSVM
+600 VLRETVLSVT
-610 AEVRGEQSY
+610 AEVRGEQPY

-640 LIERLGAATGLPLP
+640 LIERLGAATGLRLP
-654 TTLVYDHP
+654 TTLVYDSP
-662 TPAEVARHLRTAF
+662 TPAEVARHLRTALF
-675 FTPGTAGAET
+675 APGTAGAE
-685 PVSGPGEDDDPVVV
+685 SSAAGPGEDDDPVVV

-720 SEGRDAVSDFP
+720 SEGRDAVSEFP

-823 DRLGTEPHEL
+823 DRFGTEPHEL

-881 RSGECSLAL
+881 RSGECSMAL

-992 GSDVDVV
+992 GSDVDAV

-1058 AMRHAELPAT
+1058 AMRHEELPAT

-1082 GRVELLTAT
+1082 GRVELLTAA
-1091 RPWPPSPDR
+1091 RPWPSTPDR

-1121 EAPAVLE
+1121 EAPAGQEMALAV
-1128 EAPTIREGA
+1128 REV
-1137 PAPLAPSTDR
+1137 PLAPRMGR
-1147 RQLAPTAERAESA
+1147 RQPARSAERAETA
-1160 AVAEDDTVSATPLP
+1160 EHAEPAGVADTAGVTDPAGTTPLP

-1188 LALRSQARRLVAE
+1188 QALRGQARRLAAE
-1201 LTARPTELTPADSA
+1201 LTARPAALTSADSA

-1242 GLRALAEGERTP
+1242 GLRALAEGERAP
-1254 GTVQGVAD
+1254 GNVQGIAD
-1262 SGIRTAFLF
+1262 PGIRTAFLF
-1271 TGQGAQRVGMG
+1271 TGQGAQRIGMG
-1282 RELAENFPAFATAF
+1282 RELADSFPAFATAF
-1296 DEACKALDGQLE
+1296 DEVCKELDGRLE
-1308 RPLRTVVFAQDGSPD
+1308 RPLHTVVFAQDGSPD
-1323 ASLLDRTDFTQ
+1323 APLLDRTDFTQ

-1410 VPVLTDLGLTD
+1410 GPVLTDLGLTD

-1433 VVISGVRDAV
+1433 VVISGVREAV
-1443 YAVADVFAE
+1443 LAVADVFAE
-1452 RGRRTVR
+1452 RGQRTVR

-1484 LTYRQPRIP
+1484 LTYRSPRIP

-1499 GRPADVEAGELCS
+1499 GRPADAEAGDLCS
-1512 ADYWVR
+1512 AEYWVR
-1518 HVRLPVRFADAVRW
+1518 HARLPVRFADAVRW

-1551 TGAAEEVLSSPGIGS
+1551 TAAAEGVLSRPGIDGG
-1566 DRRAEFAAAVGQLSG
+1566 AEFAAAVGQLSG
-1581 GSGLREPES
+1581 AFGLREPE
-1590 QSLLSAV
+1590 SLLSAV
-1597 ARLHVRGAG
+1597 ARLHVRGEG

-1635 DAPRAGAGVGGRADA
+1635 DAPRAGAGAGSGVGARADA
-1650 QGHPLL
+1650 HGHPLL

-1674 STVAQPW
+1674 STAAQPW
-1681 LGDHMVAG
+1681 LGDHVVAG

-1719 VAPLVLSGSAGVQV
+1719 VAPLVLSGDAGVQV
-1733 QVAVGPGDDSGRRSV
+1733 QVVVGPLDDSGRRSV

-1756 PDESDVLEGAEEG
+1756 LGESDEPGGSESAEEG
-1769 WTRHVTGTLS
+1769 WTRHVTGAMS
-1779 GVPSVTGDLSGSDL
+1779 GAPSATADPSESDL
-1793 KVWPPEGAGELQLG
+1793 KVWPPEGAVEVQLT
-1807 DAYETLADG
+1807 DAYETLGDG
-1816 DLGYGPAFQG
+1816 ELSYGPAFQG
-1826 VRAVWRRGAELF
+1826 VRAMWRRGAELF

-1847 APDAARFG
+1847 TPNAARFG

-1863 AVHSMLLAGPGPEAG
+1863 AVHSMLFAGPGSEAG
-1878 FGSES
+1878 FD
-1883 GSAPGPGSRPGSEPG
+1883 SEP
-1898 SGSGPGSRPGSEP
+1898 
-1911 GSGSGP
+1911 
-1917 GSRPGSGSGSVRLP
+1917 GSGSVRLP

-1948 VRLTPKG
+1948 VRLTPTG
-1955 PGAVTVTLADT
+1955 PGAVTVTLADMA
-1966 SGRPVAGVESL
+1966 GRPVAGVESL
-1977 VTRELPGGQLDSPD
+1977 VTRELPGGQLDSAD

-1999 RPDWAPVA
+1999 RPDWAPVVP
-2007 QDARVAPVV
+2007 VAPA
-2016 PVANPPADSGSG
+2016 PVANPSADFDGG

-2043 LPAAGNADIPP
+2043 VPSAGNAYLPST
-2054 VGKPTAPDVVVLTA
+2054 GKPHAPDVVVLTA
-2068 LTPAATPDPVSATHQ
+2068 LTPTATPDPVSATHQ
-2083 LTGRVLETLRTWGA
+2083 LTARVLEALRTWQA
-2097 DPRAAGSR
+2097 NPQAAGSR

-2122 AAVWGLVRAAQSE
+2122 AAVWGLVRTAQSE
-2135 MRGRVV
+2135 MPGSVV

-2148 PESLRMLSK
+2148 PESLRMLSE
-2157 ALATGEPQLSIRAGQ
+2157 AVATGEPQLSIQSGR
-2172 LAAPRL
+2172 LMAPRL
-2178 VAASVGPL
+2178 VAANAGPLRAASAAEPL
-2186 ETGSFGSHGTV
+2186 ETGAFGPHGTV

-2229 GPQAPG
+2229 GPKAPG
-2235 ATELRTELAELG
+2235 AAELRTELRELG

-2292 TPERM
+2292 TPERL

-2354 RVSLGLPAVSL
+2354 RLSLGLPAVSL
-2365 AWGLWEHDGGMAA
+2365 AWGLWEHDGGMA
-2378 GLRETTGRDMVRAL
+2378 GRHREATGRDLVRAI
-2392 SPEQGMALFDAALHT
+2392 SPELGMALFDAALRT

-2419 AALRVA
+2419 AVLRA
-2425 LRSADALVPPL
+2425 ADGLVPPL
-2436 LRGLVRTGRPAAALA
+2436 LRGLVRTGRP
-2451 PAPGSATGAGVQIAA
+2451 SATSGTGTGAGIGTGVGAGGGTQVAA

-2473 RLTGL
+2473 RLAGL
-2478 PDGEREGALA
+2478 PDEEREGALA
-2488 GLVRDAVATVL
+2488 ALVRDTVAVVL
-2499 GYPDGDALPAGKPLA
+2499 GYPDGDALPVGKPLA

-2526 RNALSTA
+2526 RNGLTTA

-2552 ARHLLDSISGETPET
+2552 ARHLLDLISGETPEAPEPNQERA
-2567 QAQTQTQPHAQA
+2567 QAQERVPDPDPRQTPW
-2579 PTPIQGHGPDP
+2579 PDESPVHGP
-2590 ELGQRPS
+2590 
-2597 DQRPGHGPDPKSRP
+2597 HPKRQP
-2611 APAPVPISA
+2611 APAP
-2620 STPTSTPTRTEPM
+2620 TPARAPTATRTDLV
-2633 PRPPQTLAALYR
+2633 PRPSQTLAALYR

-2678 ALPPLRR
+2678 ALPPVRR
-2685 AEGPARPVLVFLA
+2685 AEGPARPVLVFLG

-2729 PGLGAGAAVPVD
+2729 PGLGTGAAVPVD
-2741 REALARTHAGTV
+2741 REALARTHAETV

-2773 AHAVTRHLEGLGT
+2773 AHAVTRELERLGT
-2786 PPAGQVLL
+2786 PPAGQILL

-2841 EPVATPTLLVRATR
+2841 EPVETPTLLVRATH

-2871 SWPLPHECVD
+2871 SWPLPHESAD
-2881 VPGDHLTLLREHAR
+2881 VPGDHLTLLRENAR
-2895 TTASAVRAWIG
+2895 TTASAVRTWIG
-2906 TLGTLGGVA
+2906 TLGGAEGG
-2915 GGVLR
+2915 LLE